1 MEEDQKT
8 CYNNGRRVTLYN
20 HQREGESPV
29 CGRYY
34 IAEDDLS
41 DELSRM
47 IDELNHKKTP
57 EGLKT
62 SGEIFPSDI
71 VPVLA
76 NSRKQDVQPFAM
88 RWGYAYP
95 NGRPIINARS
105 ETAAQKP
112 MFKDGMRQRRCVIPA
127 SHYFEWERRGAVRTK
142 YAIRPA
148 HADTLYLAGIYH
160 LENHDGV
167 IVPAFTILTRDE
179 APGIAFI
186 HPRMP
191 VLLPANATADWL
203 NPGYNAEEV
212 IAAALTDMEY
222 QSA

>member
-1 MEEDQKT
+1 M
-8 CYNNGRRVTLYN
+8 
-20 HQREGESPV
+20 SV

-47 IDELNHKKTP
+47 IDELNRKKTP

-88 RWGYAYP
+88 RWGYAFP

-127 SHYFEWERRGAVRTK
+127 SHYFEWERRGAARTK

-148 HADTLYLAGIYH
+148 HADTMYLAGIYH

-167 IVPAFTILTRDE
+167 IVPAFTILTQDA

-191 VLLPANATADWL
+191 VLLPPDTTADWL

-212 IAAALTDMEY
+212 VAAALTEMEY
-222 QSA
+222 RSA

>member
-1 MEEDQKT
+1 M
-8 CYNNGRRVTLYN
+8 
-20 HQREGESPV
+20 

-47 IDELNHKKTP
+47 IDELNRKKTP

-88 RWGYAYP
+88 RWGYAFP
-95 NGRPIINARS
+95 NGRPIINACS

-112 MFKDGMRQRRCVIPA
+112 MFKDGMRQRRCVIPCQPLLRVGEA
-127 SHYFEWERRGAVRTK
+127 RRCEDEIRHTPRTRGYAVS
-142 YAIRPA
+142 
-148 HADTLYLAGIYH
+148 GGH
-160 LENHDGV
+160 LPSGE
-167 IVPAFTILTRDE
+167 P
-179 APGIAFI
+179 
-186 HPRMP
+186 
-191 VLLPANATADWL
+191 
-203 NPGYNAEEV
+203 
-212 IAAALTDMEY
+212 
-222 QSA
+222 

>member
-1 MEEDQKT
+1 M
-8 CYNNGRRVTLYN
+8 
-20 HQREGESPV
+20 

-88 RWGYAYP
+88 RWGYAFP

-127 SHYFEWERRGAVRTK
+127 SHYFEWERRGAARTK

-148 HADTLYLAGIYH
+148 RADTLYLAGIYH

-167 IVPAFTILTRDE
+167 IVPAFTILTRDA

-191 VLLPANATADWL
+191 VLLPADAAPDWL

-222 QSA
+222 QFA

>member
-1 MEEDQKT
+1 M
-8 CYNNGRRVTLYN
+8 
-20 HQREGESPV
+20 

-41 DELSRM
+41 DELSRI
-47 IDELNHKKTP
+47 IDELNRKKTP

-88 RWGYAYP
+88 RWGYAFP

-148 HADTLYLAGIYH
+148 HADTL
-160 LENHDGV
+160 
-167 IVPAFTILTRDE
+167 
-179 APGIAFI
+179 
-186 HPRMP
+186 
-191 VLLPANATADWL
+191 
-203 NPGYNAEEV
+203 
-212 IAAALTDMEY
+212 
-222 QSA
+222 

>member
-1 MEEDQKT
+1 M
-8 CYNNGRRVTLYN
+8 
-20 HQREGESPV
+20 

-47 IDELNHKKTP
+47 IDELNRKKTP

-88 RWGYAYP
+88 RWGYAFP

-127 SHYFEWERRGAVRTK
+127 SHYFEWERRGAARTK

-167 IVPAFTILTRDE
+167 IVPAFTILTRDA

-191 VLLPANATADWL
+191 VLLPPDAAPDWL

-212 IAAALTDMEY
+212 VAAALTEMEY
-222 QSA
+222 RSA

>member
-1 MEEDQKT
+1 M
-8 CYNNGRRVTLYN
+8 
-20 HQREGESPV
+20 SV

-47 IDELNHKKTP
+47 IDELNRKKTP

-88 RWGYAYP
+88 RWGYAFP
-95 NGRPIINARS
+95 NGRPIINARA

-127 SHYFEWERRGAVRTK
+127 SHYFEWERRGAARTK

-167 IVPAFTILTRDE
+167 IVPAFAILTRDA

-191 VLLPANATADWL
+191 VLLPPDATADWL

-212 IAAALTDMEY
+212 VAAALTEMEY
-222 QSA
+222 RSA

>member
-1 MEEDQKT
+1 M
-8 CYNNGRRVTLYN
+8 
-20 HQREGESPV
+20 

-47 IDELNHKKTP
+47 IDELNRKKTP

-88 RWGYAYP
+88 RWGYAFP

-127 SHYFEWERRGAVRTK
+127 SHYFEWERRGAARTK
-142 YAIRPA
+142 YAIRTRGYAVSGRHLPSGEPWRCD
-148 HADTLYLAGIYH
+148 HPGVYHPDPRRGPGHRVYPPPYAG
-160 LENHDGV
+160 
-167 IVPAFTILTRDE
+167 
-179 APGIAFI
+179 
-186 HPRMP
+186 
-191 VLLPANATADWL
+191 
-203 NPGYNAEEV
+203 
-212 IAAALTDMEY
+212 AAAAGRHCRLAE
-222 QSA
+222 SGL

>member
-1 MEEDQKT
+1 M
-8 CYNNGRRVTLYN
+8 
-20 HQREGESPV
+20 
-29 CGRYY
+29 CGRSY

-41 DELSRM
+41 DELSRI
-47 IDELNHKKTP
+47 IDELNRKKTP

-88 RWGYAYP
+88 RWGYAFP
-95 NGRPIINARS
+95 NGRPIINARC

-127 SHYFEWERRGAVRTK
+127 SHYFEWERRGAARTK

-148 HADTLYLAGIYH
+148 HADTLYLAGIMT
-160 LENHDGV
+160 N
-167 IVPAFTILTRDE
+167 
-179 APGIAFI
+179 
-186 HPRMP
+186 
-191 VLLPANATADWL
+191 
-203 NPGYNAEEV
+203 
-212 IAAALTDMEY
+212 
-222 QSA
+222 SAVRGMAWYPLRG

>member
-1 MEEDQKT
+1 M
-8 CYNNGRRVTLYN
+8 
-20 HQREGESPV
+20 

-41 DELSRM
+41 DELGRI
-47 IDELNHKKTP
+47 IDETNRKRTP

-88 RWGYAYP
+88 RWGYAFP
-95 NGRPIINARS
+95 NGCPIINARS

-112 MFKDGMRQRRCVIPA
+112 MFRDGMRQRRCVIPA
-127 SHYFEWERRGAVRTK
+127 SHYFEWERHGIVRTK
-142 YAIRPA
+142 YAIRPV
-148 HADTLYLAGIYH
+148 HTDMLCLAGIYH
-160 LENHDGV
+160 LEKHDGV
-167 IVPAFTILTRDE
+167 IVPAFTILTRDA
-179 APGIAFI
+179 APGITFI

-191 VLLPANATADWL
+191 VMLPPGAAPDWL

-222 QSA
+222 RPA

>member
-1 MEEDQKT
+1 M
-8 CYNNGRRVTLYN
+8 
-20 HQREGESPV
+20 

-41 DELSRM
+41 DELSRI
-47 IDELNHKKTP
+47 IDELNRKKTP

-88 RWGYAYP
+88 RWGYAFP

-127 SHYFEWERRGAVRTK
+127 SHYFEWEKRGAARTK

-167 IVPAFTILTRDE
+167 IVPAFTILTRD
-179 APGIAFI
+179 ATPGIAFI

-191 VLLPANATADWL
+191 VLLPPDATADWL
-203 NPGYNAEEV
+203 NPNHNAEEV
-212 IAAALTDMEY
+212 ITKPFSIPSVMTRSSGRMDLLPYFAFLSMC
-222 QSA
+222 

>member
-1 MEEDQKT
+1 M
-8 CYNNGRRVTLYN
+8 
-20 HQREGESPV
+20 

-41 DELSRM
+41 DELSRI
-47 IDELNHKKTP
+47 IDELNRKKTP

-76 NSRKQDVQPFAM
+76 NSRKHDVQPFAM
-88 RWGYAYP
+88 RWGYAFP
-95 NGRPIINARS
+95 NGRPIINARC

-127 SHYFEWERRGAVRTK
+127 SHYFEWERRGAARTK

-167 IVPAFTILTRDE
+167 IVPAFTILIRDA

-191 VLLPANATADWL
+191 VLLPPDATADWL

-222 QSA
+222 QPA

>member
-1 MEEDQKT
+1 M
-8 CYNNGRRVTLYN
+8 
-20 HQREGESPV
+20 

-41 DELSRM
+41 DELSRI
-47 IDELNHKKTP
+47 IDELNRKKTP

-88 RWGYAYP
+88 RWGYAFP

-112 MFKDGMRQRRCVIPA
+112 MFKDGMRQRRCAIPA
-127 SHYFEWERRGAVRTK
+127 SHYFEWERHGAARTK

-167 IVPAFTILTRDE
+167 IVPAFTILTRD
-179 APGIAFI
+179 AASGIVFI

-191 VLLPANATADWL
+191 VLLPADAAPDWL

>member
-1 MEEDQKT
+1 M
-8 CYNNGRRVTLYN
+8 
-20 HQREGESPV
+20 

-34 IAEDDLS
+34 IAEDDPS

-47 IDELNHKKTP
+47 IDELNRKKTP

-88 RWGYAYP
+88 RWGYAFP

-127 SHYFEWERRGAVRTK
+127 SHYFEWERRGAARTK

-167 IVPAFTILTRDE
+167 IVPAFTILTRDA
-179 APGIAFI
+179 APSIAFI

-191 VLLPANATADWL
+191 VLLPADAAPDWL

-222 QSA
+222 QFA

>member
-1 MEEDQKT
+1 M
-8 CYNNGRRVTLYN
+8 
-20 HQREGESPV
+20 

-41 DELSRM
+41 DELSRI
-47 IDELNHKKTP
+47 IDELNRKKTP

-88 RWGYAYP
+88 RWGYAFP

-127 SHYFEWERRGAVRTK
+127 SHYFEWERRGAARTK

-167 IVPAFTILTRDE
+167 IVPAFTILTRD
-179 APGIAFI
+179 AASGIVFI

-191 VLLPANATADWL
+191 VLLPADAAPDWL

>member
-1 MEEDQKT
+1 M
-8 CYNNGRRVTLYN
+8 
-20 HQREGESPV
+20 

-41 DELSRM
+41 DELSRI
-47 IDELNHKKTP
+47 IDELNRKKTP

-88 RWGYAYP
+88 RWGYAFP

-127 SHYFEWERRGAVRTK
+127 SHYFEWARRGAARTK

-148 HADTLYLAGIYH
+148 RADTLYLAGIYH

-167 IVPAFTILTRDE
+167 IVPAFTILTRDS

-191 VLLPANATADWL
+191 VLLPPDATADWL

-212 IAAALTDMEY
+212 IASALMDMEY
-222 QSA
+222 QFA

>member
-1 MEEDQKT
+1 M
-8 CYNNGRRVTLYN
+8 
-20 HQREGESPV
+20 
-29 CGRYY
+29 
-34 IAEDDLS
+34 
-41 DELSRM
+41 
-47 IDELNHKKTP
+47 
-57 EGLKT
+57 
-62 SGEIFPSDI
+62 
-71 VPVLA
+71 LA

-88 RWGYAYP
+88 RWGYAFP

-127 SHYFEWERRGAVRTK
+127 SHYFEWERRGAARTK

-148 HADTLYLAGIYH
+148 RADTLYLAGIYH

-167 IVPAFTILTRDE
+167 IVPVFTILTRDA
-179 APGIAFI
+179 APCIAFI

-191 VLLPANATADWL
+191 VLLPADAAPDWL

>member
-1 MEEDQKT
+1 M
-8 CYNNGRRVTLYN
+8 
-20 HQREGESPV
+20 SV

-47 IDELNHKKTP
+47 IDELNRKKTP

-88 RWGYAYP
+88 RWGYAFP

-112 MFKDGMRQRRCVIPA
+112 MFKDGMRQRGRNTPFVPHTRIRCIWQA
-127 SHYFEWERRGAVRTK
+127 STIWRT
-142 YAIRPA
+142 
-148 HADTLYLAGIYH
+148 
-160 LENHDGV
+160 
-167 IVPAFTILTRDE
+167 
-179 APGIAFI
+179 
-186 HPRMP
+186 M
-191 VLLPANATADWL
+191 TA
-203 NPGYNAEEV
+203 
-212 IAAALTDMEY
+212 
-222 QSA
+222 

>member
-1 MEEDQKT
+1 M
-8 CYNNGRRVTLYN
+8 
-20 HQREGESPV
+20 

-34 IAEDDLS
+34 IAGDDLS
-41 DELSRM
+41 EELSQIM
-47 IDELNHKKTP
+47 NELNRKKTP

-88 RWGYAYP
+88 RWGYAFP
-95 NGRPIINARS
+95 NGRPIINARC

-127 SHYFEWERRGAVRTK
+127 SHYFEWERRGAARTK

-148 HADTLYLAGIYH
+148 HADTLYTNLERTLEICNITIH
-160 LENHDGV
+160 LYV
-167 IVPAFTILTRDE
+167 IQIIIFSDARVIRLPHLSVNGTRFIL
-179 APGIAFI
+179 
-186 HPRMP
+186 
-191 VLLPANATADWL
+191 
-203 NPGYNAEEV
+203 
-212 IAAALTDMEY
+212 
-222 QSA
+222 

>member
-1 MEEDQKT
+1 M
-8 CYNNGRRVTLYN
+8 
-20 HQREGESPV
+20 

-47 IDELNHKKTP
+47 IDELNRKKTP

-76 NSRKQDVQPFAM
+76 NSQKQDVQPFAM
-88 RWGYAYP
+88 RWGYAFP

-112 MFKDGMRQRRCVIPA
+112 MFRDGMRQRRCVIPA
-127 SHYFEWERRGAVRTK
+127 SHYFEWERRGAARTK

-167 IVPAFTILTRDE
+167 IVPAFTILTRD
-179 APGIAFI
+179 AVPGIAFI

-191 VLLPANATADWL
+191 VLLPPDATADWL

-212 IAAALTDMEY
+212 VAAALTEMEY
-222 QSA
+222 RSA

>member
-1 MEEDQKT
+1 M
-8 CYNNGRRVTLYN
+8 
-20 HQREGESPV
+20 

-47 IDELNHKKTP
+47 IDELNRKKTP

-88 RWGYAYP
+88 RWGYAFP

-112 MFKDGMRQRRCVIPA
+112 MFKDGMPSDAASSLPA
-127 SHYFEWERRGAVRTK
+127 TTSSGRGAALRGRNMPF
-142 YAIRPA
+142 ALHALIRCIWQA
-148 HADTLYLAGIYH
+148 S
-160 LENHDGV
+160 
-167 IVPAFTILTRDE
+167 TIWR
-179 APGIAFI
+179 I
-186 HPRMP
+186 M
-191 VLLPANATADWL
+191 TA
-203 NPGYNAEEV
+203 
-212 IAAALTDMEY
+212 
-222 QSA
+222 

>member
-1 MEEDQKT
+1 M
-8 CYNNGRRVTLYN
+8 
-20 HQREGESPV
+20 

-41 DELSRM
+41 DELSRI
-47 IDELNHKKTP
+47 IDELNRKKTP

-88 RWGYAYP
+88 RWGYAFP

-112 MFKDGMRQRRCVIPA
+112 MFKDGISQRRCVIPA
-127 SHYFEWERRGAVRTK
+127 SHYFEWERRGAARTK
-142 YAIRPA
+142 YAILPA

-160 LENHDGV
+160 LENHNGV
-167 IVPAFTILTRDE
+167 IVPAFTILTRDA
-179 APGIAFI
+179 APSIAFI

-191 VLLPANATADWL
+191 VLLPADAAPDWL

-212 IAAALTDMEY
+212 IAAALTELEY

>member
-1 MEEDQKT
+1 M
-8 CYNNGRRVTLYN
+8 
-20 HQREGESPV
+20 

-88 RWGYAYP
+88 
-95 NGRPIINARS
+95 I
-105 ETAAQKP
+105 
-112 MFKDGMRQRRCVIPA
+112 
-127 SHYFEWERRGAVRTK
+127 RTSSK
-142 YAIRPA
+142 
-148 HADTLYLAGIYH
+148 
-160 LENHDGV
+160 
-167 IVPAFTILTRDE
+167 
-179 APGIAFI
+179 IA
-186 HPRMP
+186 
-191 VLLPANATADWL
+191 
-203 NPGYNAEEV
+203 
-212 IAAALTDMEY
+212 
-222 QSA
+222 

>member
-1 MEEDQKT
+1 M
-8 CYNNGRRVTLYN
+8 
-20 HQREGESPV
+20 

-34 IAEDDLS
+34 IAEADQP

-47 IDELNHKKTP
+47 LEELNRKKTP
-57 EGLKT
+57 AGLKT
-62 SGEIFPSDI
+62 SGEIFPTDI

-88 RWGYAYP
+88 RWGYAFP
-95 NGRPIINARS
+95 NGRPIINARC

-112 MFKDGMRQRRCVIPA
+112 LFRDGMRQRRCVIPA
-127 SHYFEWERRGAVRTK
+127 SHYFEWERRGTARTK
-142 YAIRPA
+142 YALRPA
-148 HADTLYLAGIYH
+148 QAEMLYLAGIYH

-167 IVPAFTILTRDE
+167 IVPAFAILTRDA

-191 VLLPANATADWL
+191 VLLPPDAAADWL

-212 IAAALTDMEY
+212 LASALMDVEY
-222 QSA
+222 RSA

>member
-1 MEEDQKT
+1 M
-8 CYNNGRRVTLYN
+8 
-20 HQREGESPV
+20 

-47 IDELNHKKTP
+47 IDELNRKKTP

-88 RWGYAYP
+88 RWGYAFP

-127 SHYFEWERRGAVRTK
+127 SHYFEWERRGAARTK

-167 IVPAFTILTRDE
+167 IIPAFTILTRDA
-179 APGIAFI
+179 APCIAFI

-191 VLLPANATADWL
+191 VLLPADAAPDWL

-212 IAAALTDMEY
+212 VAAALTEMEY
-222 QSA
+222 WSA